1 MTQTNPLENLYT
13 EELYRSTSRVL
24 ILIQKPWVQVD
35 EAERTLLGKIL
46 TALKLSLASVQL
58 ISRKEFEIEDVK
70 TFRPSCV
77 IAFGAVLN
85 GSSKMYENVG
95 TGETPVVVAHELNQ
109 LDETRKKNLW
119 LALKQ
124 IFQS

>member
-1 MTQTNPLENLYT
+1 MTQANPLENLYT
-13 EELYRSTSRVL
+13 EELYRSTSKVL
-24 ILIQKPWVQVD
+24 IVIQKPWVQVD

-46 TALKLSLASVQL
+46 TALKLSLASVQV

-85 GSSKMYENVG
+85 GSAKMYENVG
-95 TGETPVVVAHELNQ
+95 GETPVVVAHE
-109 LDETRKKNLW
+109 
-119 LALKQ
+119 
-124 IFQS
+124 